1 MQTCHLTAKKLIPQP
16 FILLAILLFSGPL
29 MANTHNQEDGHKVQF
44 SVQKSSEVTNDR
56 ITLTFRAFA
65 ENQNAHKVSNEI
77 NRKMQAAL
85 NTLNMYPDIKSQ
97 TTQYNIHPVYK
108 KQSLSHWRGQQTL
121 TLIFDNQPG
130 LVKVL
135 GQIQKHLTYQNMQF
149 SVSKKRKEK
158 ILKQLQSQAILAF
171 RQQAQKIA
179 SDFGSN
185 HFKILKSQIRNQG
198 GPLPRPIYA
207 RAEMS
212 MKAADSVPNIH
223 AGESVLTVSVDG
235 TILLPN

>member
-1 MQTCHLTAKKLIPQP
+1 MKTCNFSTPKFPQLPLI
-16 FILLAILLFSGPL
+16 FFALFFFSSNLLA
-29 MANTHNQEDGHKVQF
+29 NNQINNGHKVQF
-44 SVQKSSEVTNDR
+44 SVQKSSQATNDR

-65 ENQNAHKVSNEI
+65 ENQNAHQVSNEI

-85 NTLNMYPDIKSQ
+85 RTLNMYPDIKTQ
-97 TTQYNIHPVYK
+97 TSNYNIHPVYK
-108 KQSLSHWRGQQTL
+108 KQNLSHWRGQQTL

-198 GPLPRPIYA
+198 GPSPRPMYA